1 MVVTRIYSPDD
12 LEAVKKKEELKRKLG
27 VPSDPSKWTHAD
39 QMKVAGYFR
48 SIGWPMAMM
57 GCNPSSFIWKEDPV
71 TNKALCMLYNEL
83 IMARTYA
90 EKGHI
95 KEELRWLPQQF
106 KGEAKSAL
114 KKADKEIE
122 ELRKWN
128 TVVKVVEENTGIKTI
143 PKPQPKPSV
152 VTKPVAVTNDQPG
165 RPPKILP
172 APGFQRR
179 GPPAWLIK
187 RIEEEKK
194 FFLRPA
200 PHPRVVMAEQSQPEQ
215 KKTIPSWVIP
225 LAILGGLYIIS
236 RRR

>member
-1 MVVTRIYSPDD
+1 LVVTRIYSPDD

-172 APGFQRR
+172 APGFFR
-179 GPPAWLIK
+179 PKILPM
-187 RIEEEKK
+187 
-194 FFLRPA
+194 PA
-200 PHPRVVMAEQSQPEQ
+200 PAPVMVEQSQPEQ